1 MTHENTSGT
10 HSLNF
15 IEQIIEEDIKNDK
28 YGGRVHTRFPP
39 EPNGYIH
46 LGHAT
51 SICLNYGLAVK
62 YNGLFNLRFDDTN
75 PEAEDIEF
83 VESIR
88 QDVHWL
94 GVDWEDRE
102 FYASDY
108 FPQLYEFAC
117 QLIRNGKAYIDFSS
131 AETIAEEKGTP
142 TEAGQE
148 SQYRNTTPEEN
159 LRLFE
164 QMKNGEF
171 GQGACTLRAKIDMT
185 SPNMLL
191 RDPIIYRI
199 KKAHHHQTGTDWNIY
214 PMYDYA
220 HPVSDSLEGITHSI
234 CTMEFEAH
242 RPLYDWYLRELGI
255 FPSRQIEFARR
266 NFNYTIVS
274 KRNLKRLVNEGY
286 VNGWDDPRMPTVAG
300 LRRRGYTSQ
309 AIREFA
315 DRIGVARRENVA
327 DIGLLEFCVREHLN
341 KIATRVMAVLDPIK
355 VVITNYPEGK
365 TEWLDAENNPENP
378 ESGSRSIP
386 FSRELY
392 IERDDFMENPP
403 KKYFRLSPQKE
414 VRLKHAYIIRCEEVV
429 KNEAGEVVELRCSY
443 YENSKSGNDTSGISV
458 KGTLHWVSAA
468 TAHTAEVRLY
478 DRLFTHPEP
487 GAQEE
492 DMTTF
497 INPHSLQIV
506 QAFVEPSLQ
515 KAALGQAF
523 QFIRKG
529 YFCLDKDSSPDNL
542 VFNLTV
548 NLKDSWKG

>member
-28 YGGRVHTRFPP
+28 HGGRVHTRFPP

-62 YNGLFNLRFDDTN
+62 YKGLFNLRFDDTN
-75 PEAEDIEF
+75 PESEDIEF
-83 VESIR
+83 VDSIR

-94 GVDWEDRE
+94 GVDWENRE

-108 FPQLYEFAC
+108 FPQLYDFAC
-117 QLIRNGKAYIDFSS
+117 QLIRNGKAYVDFSS

-142 TEAGQE
+142 TEAGKE
-148 SQYRNTTPEEN
+148 SQYRNTKPEEN

-171 GQGACTLRAKIDMT
+171 EQGTCTLRAKIDMA

-199 KKAHHHQTGTDWNIY
+199 KKAHHHQTGADWNIY

-378 ESGSRSIP
+378 EAGNRSVP

-414 VRLKHAYIIRCEEVV
+414 VRLKHAYIIRCDEVV
-429 KNEAGEVVELRCSY
+429 KNEAGEVVELHCSY
-443 YENSKSGNDTSGISV
+443 YENSKSGSDTSGISV

-468 TAHTAEVRLY
+468 TARTAEVRLY
-478 DRLFTHPEP
+478 DRLFTQPEP

-497 INPHSLQIV
+497 INPNSLQIV
-506 QAFVEPSLQ
+506 QTFVEPSLQ
-515 KAALGQAF
+515 EATLGQAF

-529 YFCLDKDSSPDNL
+529 YFCLDKDSTPDNL

>member
-28 YGGRVHTRFPP
+28 HGGRVHTRFPP

-171 GQGACTLRAKIDMT
+171 GQGACTLRAKIDMA

-199 KKAHHHQTGTDWNIY
+199 KKAHHHQTGADWNIY

-274 KRNLKRLVNEGY
+274 KRNLKRLVNENY

-300 LRRRGYTSQ
+300 LRRRGYTPE

-365 TEWLDAENNPENP
+365 TEWLDAENNPEDP
-378 ESGSRSIP
+378 EAGNRSVP

-392 IERDDFMENPP
+392 IESDDFMENPP

-497 INPHSLQIV
+497 INPNSLQTV